1 MNRKEELMHHVT
13 YASSVKLKCQVLYIK
28 FSWLVPESIKKG
40 LGRIVPSSVKLY
52 PLPTSCYA

>member
-1 MNRKEELMHHVT
+1 MNRKEKLMHHVT
-13 YASSVKLKCQVLYIK
+13 YASSVKLKCQDLYIK

-40 LGRIVPSSVKLY
+40 LGRIVPNSVKLD